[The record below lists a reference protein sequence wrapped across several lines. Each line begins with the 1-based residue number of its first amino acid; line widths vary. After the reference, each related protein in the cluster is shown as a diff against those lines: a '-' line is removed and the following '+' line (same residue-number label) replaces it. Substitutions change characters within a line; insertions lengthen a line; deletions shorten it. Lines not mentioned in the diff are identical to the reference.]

1 MHIES
6 VTLRNFRCFDEDG
19 VTVHLASDLTA
30 FIGSNGTGKTA
41 VSQALQRVFGISADE
56 RTIRLEDFHTADA
69 DNADVPTRSL
79 SIEVILALPELDEE
93 DGDVEAVPAFFRH
106 MTAEREGN
114 FKCRL
119 VLTATWTRDA
129 TVDGNVETRLVAV
142 TTLDADY
149 TPEDTR
155 TVTASERSRIQFV
168 YVPAARDGA
177 REVTS
182 FLRGRLWR
190 AARWSETLRELVAN
204 TAKTIG
210 DQFHEETATQVIES
224 AFGTRWRELHGAGT
238 HATPRFEA
246 IAPDV
251 DQFLTGTELSFE
263 PDHNRPSRP
272 AKLLS
277 DGQRAIL
284 HLALVTASLDVEGTL
299 RTPDAA
305 SGFELD
311 AAVLPALTII
321 AVEEPEN
328 NLAPFYLSR
337 IVRQF
342 LELGAT
348 PRVQTL
354 MSSHS
359 ASALTRIEPTNVR
372 HFRTD
377 PKTGASA
384 VRQIT
389 LPENDDDAAAYV
401 RGAVRAHPEVY
412 FSRFVI
418 LGEGESEQIVLPAVA
433 RAMNI
438 DLDPAFIAM
447 VPLGGR
453 HTKHFWT
460 LLRDLGI
467 PHATLLDFD
476 YGRAGGGAGRIRDAF
491 RNLVSAGVD
500 AFEGFDGYESVD
512 DVPQDI
518 TADTCIPFVN
528 QLRRFGVFF
537 SGPLDLDMMMMQRY
551 RDAYQHIPSGG
562 MGPTASDAS
571 EAVLGTGGTVEARA
585 FWGAGTMAPAEPNAS
600 DLRWYRYLFSNRS
613 KPSTHLRALHRI
625 APNELA
631 LPPVQLQ
638 HLIEFVDA
646 STGQP

>member
-6 VTLRNFRCFDEDG
+6 VTLKNFRCFDGEG
-19 VTVHLASDLTA
+19 ATVHLAPDLTA

-41 VSQALQRVFGISADE
+41 VSQALQRVFGVSADE
-56 RTIRLEDFHTADA
+56 RTIRLEDFHNADL
-69 DNADVPTRSL
+69 DNPDVPTRSL
-79 SIEVILALPELDEE
+79 SVEVVLALPELAEE

-106 MTAEREGN
+106 MTAERDGR

-119 VLTATWTRDA
+119 VLTAKWTRDA
-129 TVDGNVETRLVAV
+129 TVDGYVDTKLVAV
-142 TTLDADY
+142 TTLDAEY

-190 AARWSETLRELVAN
+190 AARWSETLRELVAD

-210 DQFHEETATQVIES
+210 EQFHAETATQVVES

-238 HATPRFEA
+238 HATPKFEA

-251 DQFLTGTELSFE
+251 DQFLTGTELAFE

-272 AKLLS
+272 ARLLS
-277 DGQRAIL
+277 DGQRAIM

-299 RTPDAA
+299 RTPDPA

-311 AAVLPALTII
+311 AAVLPALTVI

-342 LELGAT
+342 LELGST
-348 PRVQTL
+348 SRVQTL

-359 ASALTRIEPTNVR
+359 ASALTRIEPANVR
-372 HFRTD
+372 HFRVD
-377 PKTGASA
+377 PTTSASA
-384 VRQIT
+384 VRPIT
-389 LPENDDDAAAYV
+389 LPHDDEDAAAYV

-433 RAMNI
+433 RAMDI

-476 YGRAGGGAGRIRDAF
+476 YGRAGGGSGRIRDAF
-491 RNLVSAGVD
+491 RNLISAGVD
-500 AFEGFDGYESVD
+500 PFAGFDGYESVED
-512 DVPQDI
+512 LPLDI
-518 TADTCIPFVN
+518 TPDAGTPFVD

-551 RDAYQHIPSGG
+551 RDAYQQVPAGAK
-562 MGPTASDAS
+562 GPTNSEAR
-571 EAVLGTGGTVEARA
+571 EAVLGTGGTADARA
-585 FWGAGTMAPAEPNAS
+585 YWSDGGTGTEPNAS

-625 APNELA
+625 ALAELA
-631 LPPVQLQ
+631 VPPVQLR
-638 HLIEFVDA
+638 HLVEFVH
-646 STGQP
+646 SGTEQP